1 MIKAVRVINPNG
13 DTILMN
19 LNGLE
24 QGPFSL
30 WSIEGLDQGEA
41 DIHVTELATMDGAI
55 FNSSRQ
61 NSRELTLTM
70 LLNWPSEANRGI
82 QWAREQVYKYF
93 PLKKK
98 VKVIIYLDDYDNGGI
113 KAFATEGYVKSNPV
127 DIFAKQCAA
136 RVTILRTDTYFR
148 PYKDNIEGYVK
159 SKSGDFTV
167 NILSQSQL
175 LEAMGNDREL
185 YFYYAGVWW
194 LGNQSVTLADYG
206 ISVSGTLE
214 AYISNFTIAKR
225 NVTPY
230 SGDYVILETQFV
242 ESIYYSITDQIEN
255 KGDDTWLIIEIPIL
269 NPDPSKQG
277 FELTELSNSNISIIN
292 LGAYDSPDTAQG
304 RYVGGIT
311 IWLNRLFQYRDF
323 LTRGLKN
330 GDIIKIYSK
339 KGEKD
344 LRIYLSDELKEV
356 SVLKL
361 TDVSKLGSIPWP
373 IVNSG
378 YNRYEATYTYMN
390 GSVLT
395 TGPLT
400 PITSTDIA
408 KVIYQEGYKGI

>member
-1 MIKAVRVINPNG
+1 MIKAVRVVNPNG

-70 LLNWPSEANRGI
+70 LLNWPSETNRGI
-82 QWAREQVYKYF
+82 QWAREQAYKYF
-93 PLKKK
+93 PLKKN

-148 PYKDNIEGYVK
+148 PYKDSIEGYVK
-159 SKSGDFTV
+159 SKNGNFTV

-214 AYISNFTIAKR
+214 AYTSNFAIAKR

-230 SGDYVILETQFV
+230 SGDYVKKESYFYDADSHYSLAMPKPINNAEDVGMIIELPITTALSYTDIFGQLRLI
-242 ESIYYSITDQIEN
+242 SIYNIDNYIMP
-255 KGDDTWLIIEIPIL
+255 DDA
-269 NPDPSKQG
+269 NG
-277 FELTELSNSNISIIN
+277 YNSGIVTIN
-292 LGAYDSPDTAQG
+292 LSKLAQYPDFAQG
-304 RYVGGIT
+304 A
-311 IWLNRLFQYRDF
+311 ND
-323 LTRGLKN
+323 GLKI
-330 GDIIKIYSK
+330 GDII
-339 KGEKD
+339 
-344 LRIYLSDELKEV
+344 RIYTNQGQKDIRVFISSEQKEI
-356 SVLKL
+356 SVISLV
-361 TDVSKLGSIPWP
+361 DVTAIGNKPWP
-373 IVNSG
+373 IIHNGVNNIVASYSYLANT
-378 YNRYEATYTYMN
+378 YNLDGISNT
-390 GSVLT
+390 
-395 TGPLT
+395 
-400 PITSTDIA
+400 A
-408 KVIYQEGYKGI
+408 KIIYQEAYRGI

>member
-41 DIHVTELATMDGAI
+41 DIHVTELATMDGSI

-70 LLNWPSEANRGI
+70 LLNWPSETNRGI

-159 SKSGDFTV
+159 SKTGDFTV

-214 AYISNFTIAKR
+214 AYMSNFTIAKR
-225 NVTPY
+225 NVDPY
-230 SGDYVILETQFV
+230 SGDYIKKESSFYDADSHYSLVMPKPINNAEDVGMLIELPITTALSYTDIFGQLRLI
-242 ESIYYSITDQIEN
+242 SIYNIDNYIMP
-255 KGDDTWLIIEIPIL
+255 DDA
-269 NPDPSKQG
+269 NG
-277 FELTELSNSNISIIN
+277 YNSGIVTIN
-292 LGAYDSPDTAQG
+292 LSKLAQYPDFAQDA
-304 RYVGGIT
+304 
-311 IWLNRLFQYRDF
+311 ND
-323 LTRGLKN
+323 GLKI
-330 GDIIKIYSK
+330 GDII
-339 KGEKD
+339 
-344 LRIYLSDELKEV
+344 RIYTNQGQKDIRVFISSEQKEI
-356 SVLKL
+356 SVISLV
-361 TDVSKLGSIPWP
+361 DVTAIGNKPWP
-373 IVNSG
+373 IIHNGVNNIVASYSYLANT
-378 YNRYEATYTYMN
+378 YNLDGISNT
-390 GSVLT
+390 
-395 TGPLT
+395 
-400 PITSTDIA
+400 A
-408 KVIYQEGYKGI
+408 KIIYQEAYRGI

>member
-1 MIKAVRVINPNG
+1 MIKAVRVVNPNG

-70 LLNWPSEANRGI
+70 LLNWPNEANRGI
-82 QWAREQVYKYF
+82 QWAREQTYKYF

-159 SKSGDFTV
+159 SKSGNFTV

-175 LEAMGNDREL
+175 LEAMGNESKL

-214 AYISNFTIAKR
+214 AYMSNFTIAKR
-225 NVTPY
+225 NVEPY
-230 SGDYVILETQFV
+230 SGDYVRNVAGFSNL
-242 ESIYYSITDQIEN
+242 SYYSLTDRIEN
-255 KGDDTWLIIEIPIL
+255 KGDDTGIIIEIPISMDISL
-269 NPDPSKQG
+269 N
-277 FELTELSNSNISIIN
+277 N
-292 LGAYDSPDTAQG
+292 LGDLIMISNLGPYYPDTVENREIGQI
-304 RYVGGIT
+304 Y
-311 IWLNRLFQYRDF
+311 IWLNRLFLYPDF
-323 LTRGLKN
+323 VTRGLLKA

-339 KGEKD
+339 QGEKD

-373 IVNSG
+373 ILNFG
-378 YNRYEATYTYMN
+378 YNMYMASYRHKVA
-390 GSVLT
+390 GVDVTESLS
-395 TGPLT
+395 
-400 PITSTDIA
+400 PISASA